1 MAYATSELGHQ
12 NYEVFL
18 IDSARWTTGA
28 GMPMQRDGSTKV
40 RVTHAAGADVLPA
53 FSVDGRRMIWTSKR
67 GPENTSQ
74 VWLADFALPE
84 AFEPVLTG
92 TSAGEPARNEGASAP
107 GRAP

>member
-1 MAYATSELGHQ
+1 
-12 NYEVFL
+12 VFL

-53 FSVDGRRMIWTSKR
+53 FSADGRRMIWTSKR

-74 VWLADFALPE
+74 VWLADFALPA
-84 AFEPVLTG
+84 AFEPVRDVV
-92 TSAGEPARNEGASAP
+92 APNEAAAREGASAP
-107 GRAP
+107 GRTP